1 MNIERTDKR
10 IESKFITNNSGL
22 NKFLWHIK
30 NYGYL
35 RAYQNRTVNSLYY
48 DNLKF
53 SSIKDNLAGITPRN
67 KYRLRWYGNKNKD
80 WNNYQFEKKIKLNLT
95 GYKKIIKLRNK
106 IDIFSI
112 DYSIAG
118 LQKITKIYDQTL
130 LPLNYNP
137 QLLCSYERQYFENSY
152 SVRITIDSNIKFWA
166 VKNDIQNDFN
176 RPFLRSNYNIVEIK
190 FTPNQK
196 DILIPFFRKL
206 PNPSTRCSKYLLG
219 HAKLNRVSYI

>member
-1 MNIERTDKR
+1 MET
-10 IESKFITNNSGL
+10 
-22 NKFLWHIK
+22 
-30 NYGYL
+30 
-35 RAYQNRTVNSLYY
+35 
-48 DNLKF
+48 
-53 SSIKDNLAGITPRN
+53 
-67 KYRLRWYGNKNKD
+67 KNKD

-152 SVRITIDSNIKFWA
+152 SVRVTIDSNIKFWA

-176 RPFLRSNYNIVEIK
+176 KPFLRSNYNIVEIK